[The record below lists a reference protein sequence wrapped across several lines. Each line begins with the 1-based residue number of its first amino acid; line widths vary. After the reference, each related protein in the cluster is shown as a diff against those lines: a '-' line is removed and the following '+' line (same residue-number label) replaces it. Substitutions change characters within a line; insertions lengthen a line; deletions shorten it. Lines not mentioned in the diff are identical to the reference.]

1 MNTINNK
8 KTFIILSGP
17 TAVGKTAA
25 TERVSQK
32 LPLEVV
38 NADVG
43 QFYAPL
49 SIGTAKPGLS
59 AQSSTQSSV
68 LHHGF
73 DLFTEPV
80 DFSALAYRAYIEKTI
95 HEVWSR
101 GNIPLITGGSLFYL
115 WSLFFVPG
123 GAVDEDFE
131 GACSEKE
138 SHSSLDFDREAAWQ
152 LLLEKDPLRARDL
165 EKTKDP
171 YRLRRALDL
180 LAEGKM
186 PSARAPLYTPIEG
199 SPYFIFLTRE
209 RSELYER
216 INQRVFEMM
225 AQGWLREVEGLP
237 LAWRTFLEK
246 KKLLGYGEI
255 LRYLSCDEEGRDY
268 DLLLECIQQK
278 TRQYAKRQLTFW
290 RKFAR
295 SLERE
300 MGALAKT
307 SICEANLTLS
317 TLDLYI
323 EQVMGNLNR

>member
-17 TAVGKTAA
+17 TAVGKTEA
-25 TERVSQK
+25 TERFSKK
-32 LPLEVV
+32 LPIEVV

-43 QFYAPL
+43 QFYTAL
-49 SIGTAKPGLS
+49 SIGTAKPDL
-59 AQSSTQSSV
+59 STQSSV

-73 DLFTEPV
+73 DLFTEPL
-80 DFSALAYRAYIEKTI
+80 DFSALAYRSYVEKTI
-95 HEVWSR
+95 NEIWSR

-123 GAVDEDFE
+123 GVIDEREARERDE
-131 GACSEKE
+131 GGQ
-138 SHSSLDFDREAAWQ
+138 SLDFDREAAWQ
-152 LLLEKDPLRARDL
+152 LLLEKDPIRARDL

-180 LAEGKM
+180 LSEGKL

-199 SPYFIFLTRE
+199 SPHFVFLTRE

-225 AQGWLREVEGLP
+225 AQGWIREVEGLSG
-237 LAWRTFLEK
+237 AWRAFLEK

-255 LRYLSCDEEGRDY
+255 LRYLACDEESRDY

-290 RKFAR
+290 RKFSR
-295 SLERE
+295 SLEQE
-300 MGALAKT
+300 MGPLAKT